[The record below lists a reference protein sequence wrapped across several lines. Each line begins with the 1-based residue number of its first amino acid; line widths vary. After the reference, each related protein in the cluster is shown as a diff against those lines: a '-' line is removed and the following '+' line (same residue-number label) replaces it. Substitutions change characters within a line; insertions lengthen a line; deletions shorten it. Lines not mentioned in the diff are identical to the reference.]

1 MRSKPAVSNDF
12 GASFFV
18 EEGRPFSFLGDGLKS
33 ALVTTAKGLDSG
45 FFSFLSHHRS
55 VGFEKVYLF
64 LDDPAYDAAFLELLQ
79 ASEFSSFVQII
90 QHDDRLL
97 QVLQKTIFYQ
107 NHAETY
113 SRRVV
118 TRQQLNTGY
127 ATRLAAQEGI
137 DWLCHLDS
145 DELFGVDRTCG
156 GVSEY
161 LSRFDDRVSEV
172 FVPNV
177 EAVPQ
182 QIEYRDAFR
191 EVALFKKTRFILSE
205 KQWLYMRYRAFRRF
219 PFVGYAHGKSVFRP
233 RHFIDIETPSTV
245 HHYHPDLTNASVVI
259 DDSMSALILH
269 FPMCGFEMFRRRV
282 SGFNLH
288 RINQYEE
295 SESGIRPEGVIPEA
309 RDMVLA
315 GKEALLPEYYREEIA
330 FFNPREIESMMGLGL
345 LVRGDQYVRF

>member
-97 QVLQKTIFYQ
+97 QVHQKTIFYQ

-118 TRQQLNTGY
+118 TRQIG
-127 ATRLAAQEGI
+127 
-137 DWLCHLDS
+137 
-145 DELFGVDRTCG
+145 
-156 GVSEY
+156 
-161 LSRFDDRVSEV
+161 
-172 FVPNV
+172 
-177 EAVPQ
+177 
-182 QIEYRDAFR
+182 
-191 EVALFKKTRFILSE
+191 
-205 KQWLYMRYRAFRRF
+205 RAH
-219 PFVGYAHGKSVFRP
+219 V
-233 RHFIDIETPSTV
+233 
-245 HHYHPDLTNASVVI
+245 
-259 DDSMSALILH
+259 
-269 FPMCGFEMFRRRV
+269 
-282 SGFNLH
+282 
-288 RINQYEE
+288 
-295 SESGIRPEGVIPEA
+295 
-309 RDMVLA
+309 
-315 GKEALLPEYYREEIA
+315 
-330 FFNPREIESMMGLGL
+330 
-345 LVRGDQYVRF
+345 